1 MKVTSEM
8 NILYDSDAYCVAEF
22 SADRGVELMDKQ
34 ARRSV
39 YLGGALAAGFRR
51 SFRSLVLGDPE
62 EEDVD
67 ALIERYTDLPAQ
79 PIVLH

>member
-1 MKVTSEM
+1 MYPMGEM

-22 SADRGVELMDKQ
+22 SGERGVELMDKQ

-51 SFRSLVLGDPE
+51 SLRSLALADPE
-62 EEDVD
+62 EADVD
-67 ALIERYTDLPAQ
+67 ALIERYAELPAQ